1 MENAAIHLHLQ
12 QHDDP
17 TTSTHIGKQQQYE
30 NNNMKIKQSLQK
42 SFILQVGDLD
52 ECIHSWCA
60 AASF

>member
-17 TTSTHIGKQQQYE
+17 TTSTHIGKQQQYDNQAKSE
-30 NNNMKIKQSLQK
+30 NLQK
-42 SFILQVGDLD
+42 SFILEVGDLD